1 MKKEGDNLNKLKLI
15 LVLAILVEVFIFKS
29 KHITSFF
36 MWAGDILGKILNDA
50 IMNTIMDNLNN

>member
-1 MKKEGDNLNKLKLI
+1 MNKLKLI

-50 IMNTIMDNLNN
+50 IMNPIMDNLNN